1 MSDAERE
8 RERERKNIYIY
19 IKCFYYKR
27 ENFLNYLLNCV
38 EGLENICLN
47 K

>member
-1 MSDAERE
+1 MQRE
-8 RERERKNIYIY
+8 READKEKIYIY